1 MKQMTG
7 AVRLVVRREPRP
19 PRDVAHRVL
28 VQRPERE
35 QRPFESRPVQRV
47 QEIALI
53 LGGVGALEQPH
64 RAAAALDPRV
74 VAGRHALG
82 AEPARVVDER
92 GELHLAVAHHVRIRG
107 HPALDAADEP
117 HEDVVP
123 VRVGAVHRMQRHAEP
138 VAYAL
143 RVGEILGRRAVSVLV
158 VLLPVLH
165 EHRLHRDARL
175 DQAHQRDRGVDAAGD
190 RDHRRR
196 VFLRG
201 RERSVGEGGGGQH
214 RGVGSGRAGAHCNR
228 PASRE
233 AGAPTRNGPASRR
246 RSGRARRQFGGLSP
260 GAVVRTSS
268 ICGSSHVPAIVYWY
282 ANALSKRLR
291 SRIFCASQMG
301 TRGRLD
307 ETLGVMVTIWS

>member
-1 MKQMTG
+1 MIVPLDHDERVARRVLRGDVPRRIAAVAASPDAQAAALADGEEREPGMLADPRPVPGFDGTRSGVDETGEEGREAALADEAQTG
-7 AVRLVVRREPRP
+7 AVGLVVRREPRLAGHGP
-19 PRDVAHRVL
+19 HRVL
-28 VQRPERE
+28 AQTAERE

-92 GELHLAVAHHVRIRG
+92 GELHLPVAHHVRVRG
-107 HPALDAADEP
+107 HPALDAADELR
-117 HEDVVP
+117 EDVVP

-143 RVGEILGRRAVSVLV
+143 RVGEILGRRAVSVAV

-165 EHRLHRDARL
+165 EHRLHRDTRL

-190 RDHRRR
+190 RDHRRS

-201 RERSVGEGGGGQH
+201 RERSVGEGRGGKH
-214 RGVGSGRAGAHCNR
+214 RGVGVDRVRAQCNR
-228 PASRE
+228 T
-233 AGAPTRNGPASRR
+233 APLAT
-246 RSGRARRQFGGLSP
+246 
-260 GAVVRTSS
+260 
-268 ICGSSHVPAIVYWY
+268 W
-282 ANALSKRLR
+282 
-291 SRIFCASQMG
+291 
-301 TRGRLD
+301 
-307 ETLGVMVTIWS
+307 